1 MKKEGFVTVV
11 LVPFL
16 SLMILCFSGLFL
28 MGWGIK
34 NITKSQ
40 TACIIANLKA
50 QKKLGELLKKLM
62 NLNKSSESLNRKRKA
77 VQIAMAT
84 ALGSGNLPAYAVL
97 KKVLKFIKLRQK
109 LLIFRQK
116 TLIAKSE
123 TIKMA
128 AIKKFR
134 FLLTGLKVKNIYEI
148 TVFKKALA
156 VRKKRIGKEAYI
168 YTPVEKFSKAQATV
182 FSWELNPLAQADTG
196 ILNIFSSA
204 FQYFGKYNCSA
215 TLKKNRDTWKARLS
229 H

>member
-1 MKKEGFVTVV
+1 MDGEF
-11 LVPFL
+11 
-16 SLMILCFSGLFL
+16 
-28 MGWGIK
+28 K

-40 TACIIANLKA
+40 TACIIANLNA

-77 VQIAMAT
+77 VQMAMAT
-84 ALGSGNLPAYAVL
+84 ALGSGNLPAYAFL
-97 KKVLKFIKLRQK
+97 KKGLKFIKLRQK

-134 FLLTGLKVKNIYEI
+134 FLLAGLKAKNIYEI

-156 VRKKRIGKEAYI
+156 VRKN
-168 YTPVEKFSKAQATV
+168 
-182 FSWELNPLAQADTG
+182 ELGRRLIFTLRLKNFPKPKPLFFHG
-196 ILNIFSSA
+196 N
-204 FQYFGKYNCSA
+204 
-215 TLKKNRDTWKARLS
+215 
-229 H
+229 